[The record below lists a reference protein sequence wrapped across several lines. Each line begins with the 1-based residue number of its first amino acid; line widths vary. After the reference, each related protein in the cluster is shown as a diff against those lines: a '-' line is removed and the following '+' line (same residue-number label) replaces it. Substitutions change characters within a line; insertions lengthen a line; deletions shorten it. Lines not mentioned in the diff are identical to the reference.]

1 MPEYSEPQE
10 KPKRRSKR
18 KLGPPLGNQNAVTH
32 GLYATVLK
40 NYGPEGISRRVV
52 NNLKGEIVLLKDLAY
67 RLYEQGLTLK
77 DPLETATVVRAIALA
92 ALAMTRLLDKHEE
105 LKPPSPAFVKWK
117 KESDPTYSLEDHP
130 FPGTYDEN
138 DPNPPG
144 DKIELGLAKANAF
157 MDALDRK
164 MKAAKKLPKA
174 DIEDAEDPIE
184 DDHYDDQPS

>member
-1 MPEYSEPQE
+1 MPARKQPAE
-10 KPKRRSKR
+10 KPVRKSKR
-18 KLGPPLGNQNAVTH
+18 KLGPPYGNTNAVTH

-40 NYGPEGISRRVV
+40 SHGPEGVSRRVV

-105 LKPPSPAFVKWK
+105 LKPPSPLYVQWK
-117 KESDPTYSLEDHP
+117 RESDPTFSTEDYP

-144 DKIELGLAKANAF
+144 DKIEVGLAKANAF

-164 MKAAKKLPKA
+164 IKANKKLPKS
-174 DIEDAEDPIE
+174 DAEDPVEE
-184 DDHYDDQPS
+184 DQNDDQAS